1 MFVTFLHILK
11 GFRKHIG
18 EVSLGNGI
26 GNPFADTVNYLFFY
40 LFKQIINIQEI
51 FIEGYTVVARPAGE
65 LRNGDFSTGLVL
77 YISQNASMKAF
88 LVALAVGDSFTIII
102 TISFYFYDRS
112 AQSVGCIFRRAEYI
126 INYTTVVGKIQ
137 AVSYIQKNY

>member
-1 MFVTFLHILK
+1 MLARQQYQRIMFVTFLHILK

-40 LFKQIINIQEI
+40 LFKQIINIQEL

-65 LRNGDFSTGLVL
+65 LRNGDFFHGL
-77 YISQNASMKAF
+77 S
-88 LVALAVGDSFTIII
+88 LVYLAERFDEGLS
-102 TISFYFYDRS
+102 RC
-112 AQSVGCIFRRAEYI
+112 ARCR
-126 INYTTVVGKIQ
+126 
-137 AVSYIQKNY
+137 